1 MGRGDKLKAE
11 SFRHQQLMTIVFL
24 CGGKTLICYIHTLSM
39 RVIARLNGSFDFYNY
54 LQTIRYLI
62 RSAELNHLKSSKRFN
77 KVVEIAI
84 PHTISEKFRVNKIKL
99 CTVCFC
105 FENFH
110 KYEYCSPLFTLH
122 LNPSTTKQTQ
132 FYSSRKVVNGCIPF
146 E

>member
-1 MGRGDKLKAE
+1 
-11 SFRHQQLMTIVFL
+11 
-24 CGGKTLICYIHTLSM
+24 M

-99 CTVCFC
+99 CTVCFVSKTSI
-105 FENFH
+105 NMNTVPH
-110 KYEYCSPLFTLH
+110 YLR
-122 LNPSTTKQTQ
+122 ST
-132 FYSSRKVVNGCIPF
+132 
-146 E
+146 